1 MSSES
6 ARTRALFL
14 DLGKVLVDY
23 DWPSTLSNIAEAL
36 PLTSANDLDRWS
48 AEAKGTVERYAS
60 GQIGSARFLTE
71 FHDRFDPDRAV
82 DDGWLAQRWCDMFVA
97 TPGAFELIDALRGR
111 VRLSLLSNTN
121 SLHFAWLDAHH
132 RLRARFDDVV
142 LSHEIGMLKP
152 EEAFYTAA
160 LEQSSVDASEAF
172 FVDDL
177 PENVEGAAAVGIPGA
192 IFTGIADLRVQL
204 AALGIAERGLA

>member
-1 MSSES
+1 LSAER
-6 ARTRALFL
+6 ARTKALFL

-23 DWPSTLSNIAEAL
+23 DWPSTLANIAEAL
-36 PLTSANDLDRWS
+36 PQASAEELDRWS
-48 AEAKGTVERYAS
+48 TEAGGTIERYAS
-60 GQIGSARFLTE
+60 GRIGSARFLTE
-71 FHDRFDPDRAV
+71 FHERFDPERTV

-97 TPGAFELIDALRGR
+97 IPGAFELIDTLRGR

-152 EEAFYTAA
+152 EAAFYTTA
-160 LEQSSVDASEAF
+160 LEHSFVVASDAF

-192 IFTGIADLRVQL
+192 VFTGIADLRLQL
-204 AALGIAERGLA
+204 AALGIA